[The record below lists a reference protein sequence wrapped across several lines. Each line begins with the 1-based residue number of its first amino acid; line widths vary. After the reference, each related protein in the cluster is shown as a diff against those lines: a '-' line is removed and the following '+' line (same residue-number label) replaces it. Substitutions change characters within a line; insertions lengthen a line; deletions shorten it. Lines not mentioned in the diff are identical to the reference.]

1 MHFAS
6 STIINWLFW
15 AMDCTSSDSFCW
27 IFIKKMSLTAK
38 TQFSCWSS
46 LNSGVVYGVGTSSFS
61 FKQTSRNILSEVYQT
76 SSWMNFSY
84 RGSKNS
90 ECRCQFSKKKKI
102 ATTTFSRGCKY
113 DVFCHF
119 VLVNQFHLYIYCTF
133 RRHRTCQSSV
143 AFFPLDPD
151 VVPAVVDAI
160 HESLKSL
167 SPHHYSSK

>member
-6 STIINWLFW
+6 STIINWFFW
-15 AMDCTSSDSFCW
+15 AIDCTSSDSFCW

-90 ECRCQFSKKKKI
+90 ECRCQFSKKKNSHHHFFAWMQI
-102 ATTTFSRGCKY
+102 WCFLS
-113 DVFCHF
+113 FCS
-119 VLVNQFHLYIYCTF
+119 
-133 RRHRTCQSSV
+133 CQSV
-143 AFFPLDPD
+143 PPLYLLYFST
-151 VVPAVVDAI
+151 A
-160 HESLKSL
+160 
-167 SPHHYSSK
+167 